1 MIKLEAF
8 TKSDELLAPNC
19 TIRGLSSKYKKNKYF
34 NK

>member
-19 TIRGLSSKYKKNKYF
+19 TISGLSSVKQTNSYFYK
-34 NK
+34 

>member
-19 TIRGLSSKYKKNKYF
+19 TISGLSSEYKKIK
-34 NK
+34 

>member
-19 TIRGLSSKYKKNKYF
+19 TISGLSSKHKKIK
-34 NK
+34 

>member
-19 TIRGLSSKYKKNKYF
+19 TIRGLSSKYKKNKYYY
-34 NK
+34 K